1 MPVITIYEIIQEAEN
16 KYISLWGKEGYERLR
31 DQYISTVKLFM
42 DKEKV
47 SVEVATTACLSFIL
61 HEAGGGA
68 FERDI
73 MFISAFKIADETLKP
88 KEAFSEVLILAI
100 TKNFIGIV
108 DQLNKSKI
116 NKN

>member
-16 KYISLWGKEGYERLR
+16 RYISHFGQEGYERLR

-47 SVEVATTACLSFIL
+47 SVEMALTACLHFIML
-61 HEAGGGA
+61 EAGGGT
-68 FERDI
+68 FEQDI
-73 MFISAFKIADETLKP
+73 MFISAFKIADETLNP
-88 KEAFSEVLILAI
+88 KESFPEKLMLAI